1 VEWAT
6 QHLTKRFLRELK
18 NMRDSRALAMSYGA
32 ALNTDSIDSTGLSYA
47 RSVGVC
53 EGIEET
59 IRYIEGLAKPNG

>member
-1 VEWAT
+1 
-6 QHLTKRFLRELK
+6 
-18 NMRDSRALAMSYGA
+18 MRDSRALAMSYGA